1 VNGKNYISILEVD
14 MKKIII
20 WMMMAILLLPSVS
33 TAQVVRPGS
42 PKQFSVELVEEENPY
57 FVLRWKDEEATL
69 SLFNAGNYSDDMYVQ
84 VNFYI
89 RNEDSVVMREMNFKY
104 KDLLRDQDGFT
115 RIDLD
120 LLKLGI
126 VEEPVNVM
134 FSSYNFKVRIGLA
147 QRDILGSYTLFGGYS
162 PTVTGGKIYPYNYAS
177 PWALLELDK
186 AHEYGLIPGC
196 ISNNMRD
203 VITREEFAQV
213 MVAYYESKTGDI
225 IDPSGQHFVDTSS
238 QEVLKAAALG
248 IIKGYEDGTYRPENP
263 ITRQDIAVVI
273 GRTLQKVDPSLNLSY
288 APVATENGISAYAY
302 DSVMFLVHHGILK
315 GDENNS
321 LNPHEHTTREQAVI
335 LTTRAY
341 EYFQ

>member
-1 VNGKNYISILEVD
+1 

-20 WMMMAILLLPSVS
+20 WLMMVVLLSPSIS

-42 PKQFSVELVEEENPY
+42 PKQFSVELVEEEHPY
-57 FVLRWKDEEATL
+57 FILKWKDEEATL
-69 SLFNAGNYSDDMYVQ
+69 SLLSSESYSDDMYAQ
-84 VNFYI
+84 VNFYV
-89 RNEDSVVMREMNFKY
+89 RNEDSVAMREMNFKY
-104 KDLLRDQDGFT
+104 EDLARDQDGFT

-120 LLKLGI
+120 LLRLGI

-134 FSSYNFKVRIGLA
+134 FSSYNFRVRIGLA
-147 QRDILGSYTLFGGYS
+147 QRDILGSYTLFGAYS
-162 PTVTGGKIYPYNYAS
+162 PPVTSGKIYPYNYAS
-177 PWALLELDK
+177 PWALQELDK
-186 AHEYGLIPGC
+186 ANEYGLIPEC

-213 MVAYYESKTGDI
+213 MVAYYERKTGEE
-225 IDPSGQHFVDTSS
+225 IDPSGLNFADTSS

-248 IIKGYEDGTYRPENP
+248 IIKGYEDGTYRPESP

-273 GRTLQKVDPSLNLSY
+273 GRTLQKVDPSLSLSY
-288 APVATENGISAYAY
+288 APVAIENGISAYAY
-302 DSVMFLVHHGILK
+302 DSVMFLVHNGILK
-315 GDENNS
+315 GDDDKS
-321 LNPHEHTTREQAVI
+321 LSPLEHTTREQAVL

>member
-1 VNGKNYISILEVD
+1 

-20 WMMMAILLLPSVS
+20 WLMMVILLLPSIS

-42 PKQFSVELVEEENPY
+42 PRQFSVEFVEEENPY
-57 FVLRWKDEEATL
+57 FLLRWKDEEATL
-69 SLFNAGNYSDDMYVQ
+69 SLLSNESYSEDLYVQ
-84 VNFYI
+84 VNFYV

-104 KDLLRDQDGFT
+104 KDLIREVDGFT

-120 LLKLGI
+120 LLRLGI

-134 FSSYNFKVRIGLA
+134 FSSYNFRVRIGLV

-162 PTVTGGKIYPYNYAS
+162 PPVTSGKIYPYNYAS
-177 PWALLELDK
+177 PWALQELDM

-196 ISNNMRD
+196 VSNNMRD

-213 MVAYYESKTGDI
+213 MVAYYESKTGDM
-225 IDPSGQHFVDTSS
+225 IDPSGQHFADTSS
-238 QEVLKAAALG
+238 QEVLKASALG

-273 GRTLQKVDPSLNLSY
+273 GRTLQKVDQSLNLSY
-288 APVATENGISAYAY
+288 APVAIDNGISAYAY
-302 DSVMFLVHHGILK
+302 DSVMFLVHKGILK

-321 LNPHEHTTREQAVI
+321 LNPLEHTTREQAVI

-341 EYFQ
+341 EYFK

>member
-1 VNGKNYISILEVD
+1 
-14 MKKIII
+14 MKKIIV
-20 WMMMAILLLPSVS
+20 WLMMVLLFLPSIS
-33 TAQVVRPGS
+33 TAQVARPGS

-57 FVLRWKDEEATL
+57 FVLRWKDEDATL
-69 SLFNAGNYSDDMYVQ
+69 SLSNSESYNNDLYVQ

-104 KDLLRDQDGFT
+104 GDLVREQDGST

-120 LLKLGI
+120 LLRLGI
-126 VEEPVNVM
+126 IEEPVNPM
-134 FSSYNFKVRIGLA
+134 FSSYNFRVRIGLA
-147 QRDILGSYTLFGGYS
+147 QRDILGSYTLFGSYS
-162 PTVTGGKIYPYNYAS
+162 PPVSSGKIYPYNYAS
-177 PWALLELDK
+177 PWALPELDK
-186 AHEYGLIPGC
+186 AHEYDLIPES

-213 MVAYYESKTGDI
+213 MVAYYESKTGEA
-225 IDPSGQHFVDTSS
+225 IDPSGHHFADTDS

-273 GRTLQKVDPSLNLSY
+273 GRTLQKVDPSLSLAYSPI
-288 APVATENGISAYAY
+288 AIKNGISAYAY
-302 DSVMFLVHHGILK
+302 DSVMFLVHHGVLK

-321 LNPHEHTTREQAVI
+321 LNPLDHTTREQAVL

-341 EYFQ
+341 EHFQ